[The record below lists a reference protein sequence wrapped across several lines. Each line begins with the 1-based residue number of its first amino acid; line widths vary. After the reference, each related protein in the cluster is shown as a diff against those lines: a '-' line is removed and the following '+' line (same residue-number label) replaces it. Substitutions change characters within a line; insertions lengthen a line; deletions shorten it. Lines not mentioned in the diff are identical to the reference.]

1 MAKLVAWVALFACL
15 TLAGSIW
22 AIARAPIDAAELWRV
37 IRGLPGDELT
47 VLLGLCL
54 GIYATDALRYR
65 ALGRAIGADVGW
77 RAAIDTS
84 VANFFFSWIT
94 PGSTFGAPATIYMLG
109 RRGVPWDAAVV
120 IAFAKAF
127 TGVAVVVVAAFVF
140 VALGLGPAYD
150 RGVLAVVLF
159 GGAVFALLFAL
170 LTAAAFHP
178 VAAKRRAEQLFVWI
192 GSRFGRG
199 AIVRTVER
207 VTARSIDRL
216 ARLRT
221 IGVGPL
227 VQLAAIHAVYFAV
240 FAGVGVALLHAFG
253 VAIAV
258 EPFAAVIVYMA
269 FTYLAPTPG
278 GAGFAEAM
286 ALPFFGPLLAAD
298 KAVMFVLC
306 FRGLTLYLQV
316 GFAIPYLALVGGGRQ
331 IAAMRDRSSD
341 RTSKLDEPRPGG

>member
-1 MAKLVAWVALFACL
+1 VTKLVGWVALFACL

-22 AIARAPIDAAELWRV
+22 AISRAPIDAAELWAV
-37 IRGLPGDELT
+37 IRALPLGTL
-47 VLLGLCL
+47 VLLVVLCL

-65 ALGRAIGADVGW
+65 ALGAAIDANVTW

-127 TGVAVVVVAAFVF
+127 TGVAVIVLASFVF
-140 VALGLGPAYD
+140 VALGIGPDYD
-150 RGVLAVVLF
+150 GGVFAVVLF
-159 GGAVFALLFAL
+159 GGAVFGALFAA
-170 LTAAAFHP
+170 LTVAAFRAE
-178 VAAKRRAEQLFVWI
+178 AAKRVS
-192 GSRFGRG
+192 SRIYGWLERRFRG
-199 AIVRTVER
+199 GKLLASAER
-207 VTARSIDRL
+207 VTAQSIDRL
-216 ARLRT
+216 ALLRT
-221 IGVGPL
+221 RGLAPL
-227 VQLAAIHAVYFAV
+227 GFLVVTHVIYFAM
-240 FAGVGVALLHAFG
+240 FAGVGVVLLRAFG
-253 VAIAV
+253 RPVDVRA
-258 EPFAAVIVYMA
+258 FAAVVVYIA

-286 ALPFFGPLLAAD
+286 ALPFFGPLLPPD

-316 GFAIPYLALVGGGRQ
+316 GFAIPYMVVVGGGRE
-331 IAAMRDRSSD
+331 IAARAARKQEHD
-341 RTSKLDEPRPGG
+341 G